1 MHYYRP
7 DYLASFILAR
17 LVLLPIFGS
26 ANGSDPSLR
35 PPPVSIKPTHVY
47 VSSLSL
53 PGVPLCTFLSPGAP
67 FFAMRKLFAIFV
79 NWSLLVSMCIFS
91 VNALSCSSTLTAGRL
106 NTCITREDGSVVCW
120 GANEWGQLGRGFRG
134 PSQFA
139 DVGEPLDFG
148 SGVKV
153 LTIALGTFHGCA
165 ILDDPNSAA
174 S

>member
-1 MHYYRP
+1 MT
-7 DYLASFILAR
+7 SFCPNR
-17 LVLLPIFGS
+17 
-26 ANGSDPSLR
+26 
-35 PPPVSIKPTHVY
+35 
-47 VSSLSL
+47 
-53 PGVPLCTFLSPGAP
+53 
-67 FFAMRKLFAIFV
+67 RKLFAIFV

-174 S
+174 SGFVKCWGENSNLLGHSKEYGPPKSVPVTALPSGRSQKPQGSAGVVSAREER